1 MEAKKQK
8 RVVVF
13 VSPSCK
19 WCTTAKMYFKKQGI
33 KFKAIDISKD
43 EKAAKDCERH
53 GCRGVPV
60 IMIGGQWI
68 CGFDQK
74 RIEKLLEIKQ

>member
-1 MEAKKQK
+1 MLQKKQK
-8 RVVVF
+8 RVVLF

-19 WCTTAKMYFKKQGI
+19 WCTTAKAYLKKNGI
-33 KFKAIDISKD
+33 KFKAIDITKD

-60 IMIGGQWI
+60 VMIGSRWI

-74 RIEKLLEIKQ
+74 SIDKMLEI

>member
-1 MEAKKQK
+1 MLEKRQK
-8 RVVVF
+8 RVVLF

-19 WCTTAKMYFKKQGI
+19 WCTTAKLHLKKHNI
-33 KFKAIDISKD
+33 KFKAIDITKD
-43 EKAAKDCERH
+43 EKASKDCERH

-60 IMIGGQWI
+60 VMIGSRWI

-74 RIEKLLEIKQ
+74 LIDKMLEIKA

>member
-1 MEAKKQK
+1 MEVKKQK

-13 VSPSCK
+13 TTPSCK
-19 WCTTAKMYFKKQGI
+19 WCNVAKKYFKDNKI

-43 EKAAKDCERH
+43 EKASKDCQNH

-60 IMIGGQWI
+60 VLIGSRWI
-68 CGFDQK
+68 CGFDK
-74 RIEKLLEIKQ
+74 IRINRELKIKG